1 MTDCVEFIY
10 LFFSVTLFLL
20 CKQQDLKL
28 IQYFDKT
35 NKIAIRLFLY
45 NLNILFPLRHFFLL
59 CCRLNFCLNELY
71 PDKLI
76 QTRNTIFV
84 HLYFLCDTFF
94 PTLLA
99 AVNKFKTLY
108 KMNKIA
114 NTILC
119 RIDFYMFAYC
129 YDLF

>member
-45 NLNILFPLRHFFLL
+45 NLNIFSLF
-59 CCRLNFCLNELY
+59 
-71 PDKLI
+71 
-76 QTRNTIFV
+76 
-84 HLYFLCDTFF
+84 DTFS
-94 PTLLA
+94 
-99 AVNKFKTLY
+99 
-108 KMNKIA
+108 
-114 NTILC
+114 
-119 RIDFYMFAYC
+119 YC
-129 YDLF
+129 VVG